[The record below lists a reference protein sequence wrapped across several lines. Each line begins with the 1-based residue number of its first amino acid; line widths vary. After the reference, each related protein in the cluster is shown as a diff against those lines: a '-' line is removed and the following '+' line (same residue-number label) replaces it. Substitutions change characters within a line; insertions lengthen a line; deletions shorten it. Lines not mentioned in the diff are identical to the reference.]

1 MFSKYGPIEQ
11 VQVVY
16 DHQTGRSRGFA
27 FIYYEDTDDAIDVSE
42 KIIPL
47 AYSGGP
53 IYCKTCCRVVFC
65 DLSISVMWWIGY
77 WGKLHYYFSLG
88 CHGAMVYYCS
98 DVDILC
104 VAGIGMG
111 IGEMTYHKTDKA

>member
-1 MFSKYGPIEQ
+1 MFGLSLYTGEKEVREMFSKYGPIEQ

-47 AYSGGP
+47 AH
-53 IYCKTCCRVVFC
+53 I
-65 DLSISVMWWIGY
+65 
-77 WGKLHYYFSLG
+77 
-88 CHGAMVYYCS
+88 
-98 DVDILC
+98 
-104 VAGIGMG
+104 
-111 IGEMTYHKTDKA
+111 